1 MNHLSEI
8 QTEAMIELF
17 NIAYGMATSLISDSI
32 GMHSTMYVPEMEIVS
47 IDEFANVAYKSMD
60 PDRGYFI
67 VSQVFLNYL
76 EGESVMLMSTRSAK
90 ALTECYSK
98 LDETLNP
105 EEPDDVKS
113 CSLEITNIISS
124 ALLGR
129 IADLTN
135 TEIYFQPPEIRIYEP
150 ARIAEMNKNQEF
162 TQVIVIKIIIDVD
175 TTEIKGNMYILLKE
189 ESFGKFKQAL
199 DYFIESYSG

>member
-60 PDRGYFI
+60 PGRGYFI

-76 EGESVMLMSTRSAK
+76 EGESVMLMSARSAK

-105 EEPDDVKS
+105 DEPDDVKS
-113 CSLEITNIISS
+113 CTLEITNIISS

-150 ARIAEMNKNQEF
+150 ERIAEMNRNQEF

>member
-8 QTEAMIELF
+8 QSEAMIELF

-32 GMHSTMYVPEMEIVS
+32 GMHSTMYVPEMDIVS
-47 IDEFANVAYKSMD
+47 IDKFADVSYSSI
-60 PDRGYFI
+60 DRDKEYFM

-98 LDETLNP
+98 LDESLNP
-105 EEPDDVKS
+105 LDADDVKS
-113 CSLEITNIISS
+113 CALEITNIVSS

-135 TEIYFQPPEIRIYEP
+135 TEIYFQPPEIVIYEHSRV
-150 ARIAEMNKNQEF
+150 ADMNRNQGF
-162 TQVIVIKIIIDVD
+162 SQVIVIKIIIDVD

-189 ESFGKFKQAL
+189 ESFDKFKQAL
-199 DYFIESYSG
+199 GFFIESYSG

>member
-1 MNHLSEI
+1 MNHLTEL
-8 QTEAMIELF
+8 QTEAMVELF

-47 IDEFANVAYKSMD
+47 IDEFTNVAYNAIDKGK
-60 PDRGYFI
+60 GYFI

-76 EGESVMLMSTRSAK
+76 EGETVMLMSTRSAK

-98 LDETLNP
+98 MDDSLNP
-105 EEPDDVKS
+105 EEADDVKS
-113 CSLEITNIISS
+113 CTLEITNIVSS

-135 TEIYFQPPEIRIYEP
+135 TEIYFQPPEIRVFDHTKFT
-150 ARIAEMNKNQEF
+150 EMNKNREF

-175 TTEIKGNMYILLKE
+175 TTEVKGNMYILLKE
-189 ESFGKFKQAL
+189 DSFDKFRQAL